1 MGALRHAYNRKGR
14 ACCGRHLHGGNIRRN
29 SDAFLEYV
37 ASTGKQYVDTGI
49 RAKSGIRAEIGMMWN
64 SASGWYFTFLG
75 AKNGDDNLL
84 LCHVHA
90 TYRWSYFYGTTSA
103 NLDDISGIP
112 TRELNKYYDV
122 VSEYTADGRFS
133 ATING
138 VTATATPSKNGTA
151 VGTLD
156 TGLNLYLFARNLKK
170 ADGTVT
176 SDLPVNAR
184 CYYLKIWTNDVNGVY
199 VLARDLKPCVK
210 GNIPGLYDKVTGE
223 ILYSGTATA
232 LEAGPE
238 KDDDSLPPGAT
249 PLEYVAS
256 AGNHHIDTKVV
267 AKTGTRVE
275 TGMMWLQSYY
285 NNHAFLVAKENK
297 GPQFMLVHNYYGYWH
312 TNYGK
317 TSASR
322 SNTILDP
329 NIYYAVKAGGT
340 ADGKF
345 SLEVNG
351 SATTVGS
358 GYTFADSGY
367 NYWLF
372 AQNASGS
379 QSVPVQARCY
389 YLKMWVTNG
398 VDWVNDT
405 LVRDF
410 KPCKDPSGTVA
421 LYDMVDKEYF
431 YPNTGTLAAG
441 PEVALG
447 DVVWTG
453 AAGTFALDD
462 AANWS
467 SGKTPT
473 TANAVAIPVGDS
485 ETVFTS
491 SSALAFGDVK
501 LIGAGAATIPVN
513 VSMTSFEIAPYV
525 TAKFA
530 AVPGVTDGG
539 IKGAGT
545 LVLDPGAGNTLTM
558 TKNNTGFTG
567 EAIIKSGVVKFGDR
581 NSFGDGGSASANGT
595 ARVRVKAGAKL
606 DTVAGSSSVWSL
618 TGRPS
623 NNVVLED
630 GAQLV
635 NSVECNADPE
645 AVSPVSP
652 LTIEGDTTIDNGGM
666 RLNFGIRTYTG
677 YDYADFHLGA
687 NTLSLSG
694 AGTTTF
700 SASRFSGEGTL
711 DVLAGTTLNLRGGT
725 YYDNR
730 QVFVTN
736 GLLKIRS
743 GANLAVVNG
752 KGGRNTVAT
761 VKNLQLDG
769 TGVVDAKQ
777 TLAVTGFL
785 TGVGIV
791 NRVTLAEGAVFK
803 PTGTGYL
810 TITESLSG
818 KMAIDAS
825 GLDLESSYDRIPLFK
840 VGSAEMLQNI
850 VVEFVEGTKPR
861 GWVLVKTDDGLGYDL
876 VRCGFSIIIR

>member
-1 MGALRHAYNRKGR
+1 MKANIVMKAAAVVSVCTAAVFSTAR
-14 ACCGRHLHGGNIRRN
+14 AETP
-29 SDAFLEYV
+29 DAFLEYV
-37 ASTGKQYVDTGI
+37 ASTGTQFVDTGV
-49 RAKSGIRAEIGMMWN
+49 RAKSGIRAEMGMMWTGGGN
-64 SASGWYFTFLG
+64 YTTFLG
-75 AKNGDDNLL
+75 AINGNDNLL
-84 LCHVHA
+84 LCHLHS
-90 TYRWSYFYGTTSA
+90 TYYWSYFYGRT
-103 NLDDISGIP
+103 NDYLDY
-112 TRELNKYYDV
+112 LNSSIKSRSLDKYYEV
-122 VSEYTADGRFS
+122 ASEYTTDGRFS
-133 ATING
+133 ATIDG
-138 VTATATPSKNGTA
+138 VTAMATPSVNGTP
-151 VGTLD
+151 VGALD
-156 TGLNLYLFARNLKK
+156 TGLNLYLFARNQNG
-170 ADGTVT
+170 DGTAN
-176 SDLPVNAR
+176 LPSIAR

-238 KDDDSLPPGAT
+238 KDDDSLPSGAT

-285 NNHAFLVAKENK
+285 NNHAFLVATENN

-379 QSVPVQARCY
+379 QSTPVQARCY

-410 KPCKDPSGTVA
+410 LPCKDPSGTVA

-453 AAGTFALDD
+453 AAGTFALDN

-467 SGKTPT
+467 SGNVPT
-473 TANAVAIPVGDS
+473 TANTVAIPVGNG
-485 ETVFTS
+485 ETVFTA

-501 LIGAGAATIPVN
+501 LIGAGTATIPAN
-513 VSMTSFEIAPYV
+513 VAMKSLDIAPYA
-525 TAKFA
+525 TARFTA
-530 AVPGVTDGG
+530 APGVTDGG

-558 TKNNTGFTG
+558 TKNNTGYAG
-567 EAIIKSGVVKFGDR
+567 EAVVASGVVKFG
-581 NSFGDGGSASANGT
+581 NETSFGPLGRKAFI
-595 ARVRVKAGAKL
+595 RVKGGATL
-606 DTVAGSSSVWSL
+606 D
-618 TGRPS
+618 
-623 NNVVLED
+623 
-630 GAQLV
+630 
-635 NSVECNADPE
+635 
-645 AVSPVSP
+645 
-652 LTIEGDTTIDNGGM
+652 EGDATSYVYNPPEYEKNKAILEEGATFVHSGANTDTKLFPVT
-666 RLNFGIRTYTG
+666 RLKLEGDATVDTSIKDVAIGLHYN
-677 YDYADFHLGA
+677 YDYSHIDLGA
-687 NTLSLSG
+687 NTLTVNGGGTFSVSTCQISG
-694 AGTTTF
+694 TGTIDIHEGTTV
-700 SASRFSGEGTL
+700 ASTHAYNSSGYNTTCADGTIRVREGGKWRLQTYQSNYIVNLSTKNLIL
-711 DVLAGTTLNLRGGT
+711 DGQIARDANTYNLTVTGSVGGKGTTPVL
-725 YYDNR
+725 
-730 QVFVTN
+730 
-736 GLLKIRS
+736 
-743 GANLAVVNG
+743 
-752 KGGRNTVAT
+752 
-761 VKNLQLDG
+761 
-769 TGVVDAKQ
+769 
-777 TLAVTGFL
+777 
-785 TGVGIV
+785 
-791 NRVTLAEGAVFK
+791 TLAEGAVFK
-803 PTGTGYL
+803 PTGEGYL
-810 TITESLSG
+810 TITESLTG
-818 KMAIDAS
+818 TVTIDLS
-825 GLDLESSYDRIPLFK
+825 GLDLSGGKAIPLFK
-840 VGSAEMLQNI
+840 VGTAEMLPAI
-850 VVEFVEGTKPR
+850 DEIAFTPGVSKGGRKLR
-861 GWVLVKTDDGLGYDL
+861 KTPDGLGYDL
-876 VRCGFSIIIR
+876 VRDGMTLIIR